1 MLDLKTSEIHGNEM
15 VGGRPEILQ
24 AGRIDPSSER
34 GGQGVQG
41 ADHETA
47 IESSEIPGENEAVN
61 EVTETEEL
69 PEGIGIET
77 ETVKYPAR
85 PRSGLKK
92 IVVKNV
98 VVNEVTETEELP
110 EETETVKYPARP
122 RSGLKKIVVKNVVVN
137 EVTETEELPEEIGIE
152 GKGTGNGI
160 GQEVVLPKGI
170 QPVPANRPVLVTATN
185 TKRVN
190 EKKEREVKIRT
201 ETTSKKR

>member
-1 MLDLKTSEIHGNEM
+1 MLDSKTSEIHGNEM

-47 IESSEIPGENEAVN
+47 IESREIPGENEAVN

-69 PEGIGIET
+69 PEET
-77 ETVKYPAR
+77 ETVNYPAR

-98 VVNEVTETEELP
+98 VVNEVTETEDLP
-110 EETETVKYPARP
+110 D
-122 RSGLKKIVVKNVVVN
+122 
-137 EVTETEELPEEIGIE
+137 EIGIE
-152 GKGTGNGI
+152 TETGGIKTGRKAGETKTGGIGTGNGI

-170 QPVPANRPVLVTATN
+170 QPVPANRLVVVTVTN

-190 EKKEREVKIRT
+190 ETKGREVKIRT
-201 ETTSKKR
+201 ETISKKR

>member
-1 MLDLKTSEIHGNEM
+1 MPLREMLDLKTSEIHGNEM

-69 PEGIGIET
+69 PE
-77 ETVKYPAR
+77 
-85 PRSGLKK
+85 
-92 IVVKNV
+92 
-98 VVNEVTETEELP
+98 
-110 EETETVKYPARP
+110 
-122 RSGLKKIVVKNVVVN
+122 
-137 EVTETEELPEEIGIE
+137 EIGIE

-170 QPVPANRPVLVTATN
+170 QPVPANRPVLVTVTN

>member
-1 MLDLKTSEIHGNEM
+1 MLDSKTSEILGNEM

-24 AGRIDPSSER
+24 EGGIGPSSEK
-34 GGQGVQG
+34 GGQGVQE

-47 IESSEIPGENEAVN
+47 IESNEISEIAGENEAVN

-69 PEGIGIET
+69 TDEIGIET

-85 PRSGLKK
+85 PISELKK

-98 VVNEVTETEELP
+98 VVNEVTETEDLP
-110 EETETVKYPARP
+110 D
-122 RSGLKKIVVKNVVVN
+122 
-137 EVTETEELPEEIGIE
+137 EIGIE
-152 GKGTGNGI
+152 TETGGIKTGRKAGETKTGGKGTGNGI

-170 QPVPANRPVLVTATN
+170 LPVPANRIVVGTVTN

-190 EKKEREVKIRT
+190 ETRGKEVKIRT
-201 ETTSKKR
+201 ETISKKR

>member
-1 MLDLKTSEIHGNEM
+1 MLDSKTSEIHGNEM

-24 AGRIDPSSER
+24 EEGIGPSSER

-47 IESSEIPGENEAVN
+47 IESSEISEIAGENEAVN

-69 PEGIGIET
+69 TEEIGIET

-85 PRSGLKK
+85 PISGLKK

-98 VVNEVTETEELP
+98 VVNEVTETED
-110 EETETVKYPARP
+110 
-122 RSGLKKIVVKNVVVN
+122 
-137 EVTETEELPEEIGIE
+137 LPEEIGIE
-152 GKGTGNGI
+152 TETGGIKTGRKAGETKTGGIGTGNGI

-170 QPVPANRPVLVTATN
+170 QPVPANRLVVVTVTN

-190 EKKEREVKIRT
+190 ETKGREVKIRT
-201 ETTSKKR
+201 ETISKKR

>member
-1 MLDLKTSEIHGNEM
+1 MPLREMLDLKTSEILGNEM

-24 AGRIDPSSER
+24 EEGIGPSPSSER
-34 GGQGVQG
+34 GGQGVQE
-41 ADHETA
+41 ADHEIA
-47 IESSEIPGENEAVN
+47 IESSEIVGENEAVS

-69 PEGIGIET
+69 TEEIGNET
-77 ETVKYPAR
+77 ETVKYPSR

-98 VVNEVTETEELP
+98 VVNEVTETE
-110 EETETVKYPARP
+110 V
-122 RSGLKKIVVKNVVVN
+122 
-137 EVTETEELPEEIGIE
+137 LPEEIGIE
-152 GKGTGNGI
+152 NETGGKKTGRKAGETKTGGIGTGNGI

-170 QPVPANRPVLVTATN
+170 QPVPANRLVVVTVTN

-190 EKKEREVKIRT
+190 EKKGREVKTRT

>member
-1 MLDLKTSEIHGNEM
+1 MPLREMLDLKTSEILGNEM
-15 VGGRPEILQ
+15 VGGRLEILQ
-24 AGRIDPSSER
+24 EGRIGPSSER

-41 ADHETA
+41 ADHEIA
-47 IESSEIPGENEAVN
+47 IESREIAGENEALNEAVN

-69 PEGIGIET
+69 TEEIGIET
-77 ETVKYPAR
+77 ETLKYPSR

-98 VVNEVTETEELP
+98 VVNEVTETE
-110 EETETVKYPARP
+110 V
-122 RSGLKKIVVKNVVVN
+122 
-137 EVTETEELPEEIGIE
+137 LPEEIGIE
-152 GKGTGNGI
+152 ETERGGKKTGRKAGETKTGGIGTGNGI

-170 QPVPANRPVLVTATN
+170 QPVPANRLVVVTVTN

-190 EKKEREVKIRT
+190 EKKGREVKTRT

>member
-1 MLDLKTSEIHGNEM
+1 MPLREMLDSKTSEILGNEM

-24 AGRIDPSSER
+24 EGGIGPSSER

-47 IESSEIPGENEAVN
+47 IESSEIAGENEAVN

-69 PEGIGIET
+69 TEEIGIET

-85 PRSGLKK
+85 ARSVLKK

-98 VVNEVTETEELP
+98 VVNEVTETE
-110 EETETVKYPARP
+110 V
-122 RSGLKKIVVKNVVVN
+122 
-137 EVTETEELPEEIGIE
+137 LPEEIGIE
-152 GKGTGNGI
+152 TEIGEIKTGRKAGETKTGGIGTGNGI
-160 GQEVVLPKGI
+160 GQEVVLQKEI
-170 QPVPANRPVLVTATN
+170 QPVPANRLVVVTVTN

-190 EKKEREVKIRT
+190 EKKGREVKIRT

>member
-1 MLDLKTSEIHGNEM
+1 MGTSEIHGNEM

-69 PEGIGIET
+69 PEEIGIET
-77 ETVKYPAR
+77 ETVKY
-85 PRSGLKK
+85 S
-92 IVVKNV
+92 
-98 VVNEVTETEELP
+98 
-110 EETETVKYPARP
+110 ARP

>member
-1 MLDLKTSEIHGNEM
+1 MLDSKTSEILGNEM

-24 AGRIDPSSER
+24 EGGIGPSSER

-47 IESSEIPGENEAVN
+47 IESNEISEIAGENEAVN

-69 PEGIGIET
+69 TDEIGIET

-85 PRSGLKK
+85 PISGLKK

-98 VVNEVTETEELP
+98 VVNEVTETED
-110 EETETVKYPARP
+110 
-122 RSGLKKIVVKNVVVN
+122 
-137 EVTETEELPEEIGIE
+137 LPEEIGIE
-152 GKGTGNGI
+152 TETGGIKTGRKAGETKTGGIGTGNGI

-170 QPVPANRPVLVTATN
+170 QPVPANRLVVVTVTN

-190 EKKEREVKIRT
+190 ETKGREVKIRT
-201 ETTSKKR
+201 ETISKKR

>member
-1 MLDLKTSEIHGNEM
+1 MLDSKTSEILGNEM
-15 VGGRPEILQ
+15 VEGRPEILQ
-24 AGRIDPSSER
+24 EGGIGPSSER

-47 IESSEIPGENEAVN
+47 IESNEISEIAGENEAVN

-69 PEGIGIET
+69 TDEIGIET

-85 PRSGLKK
+85 PISGLKK

-98 VVNEVTETEELP
+98 VVNEVTETEDLP
-110 EETETVKYPARP
+110 D
-122 RSGLKKIVVKNVVVN
+122 
-137 EVTETEELPEEIGIE
+137 EIGIE
-152 GKGTGNGI
+152 TETGGIKTGRKAGETKTGGIGTGNGI

-170 QPVPANRPVLVTATN
+170 QLVPANRQVVVTVTN

-190 EKKEREVKIRT
+190 ETKGREVKIRT
-201 ETTSKKR
+201 ETISKKR

>member
-1 MLDLKTSEIHGNEM
+1 MLDSRTSEIHGNEM

-24 AGRIDPSSER
+24 EGRIDPSSER
-34 GGQGVQG
+34 EGQGVQE

-47 IESSEIPGENEAVN
+47 IESSEIAGENEAVN

-69 PEGIGIET
+69 TEGIET
-77 ETVKYPAR
+77 EKVKY
-85 PRSGLKK
+85 L
-92 IVVKNV
+92 
-98 VVNEVTETEELP
+98 
-110 EETETVKYPARP
+110 ARP

-152 GKGTGNGI
+152 TETGGIKKQEGRKAGETKTKTEGKGTGNGI

-170 QPVPANRPVLVTATN
+170 QPVPANRPVLVTAIN

-190 EKKEREVKIRT
+190 EKREREVKIRT
-201 ETTSKKR
+201 EITSKKR